1 MEHKDKYKKLE
12 LRRDLCKFILDLRI
26 ANYLTNNDYK
36 SEIPVKGFSQYIE
49 QYSDM
54 EGRLDSLLERS
65 RLLGLNPNV
74 LHYYDDELLTE
85 ETKKDDSIR
94 ELDREINTLL
104 WCFRDATTLCAELI
118 KIYEYGRN
126 QHSPIS
132 QQKLIS
138 TICYLAE
145 NFGVYEKGSVEER
158 FLTSMTAIA
167 NRQFDAA
174 FLAYFDM
181 SRMTEEERTSV
192 VGAFIRE
199 MYHNHNEAAVL
210 FDKLLKKYGDF
221 IRLSKEDLVLLIEG
235 SSNRSAEFL
244 SVFDTL
250 WKSKNPLPISAL
262 EYMDL
267 LFNEYINE
275 ISVLEQY
282 RKIVAYLS
290 IQTCDEK
297 LKHAILPLLWLSG
310 IDSKE
315 FYSLFASKV
324 ALLPD
329 SLSIASSI
337 SDYLKTLTPDY
348 SFIFDRAYLED
359 TEKLPE
365 VRSELVFTLKQ
376 ISDK

>member
-315 FYSLFASKV
+315 F
-324 ALLPD
+324 
-329 SLSIASSI
+329 
-337 SDYLKTLTPDY
+337 
-348 SFIFDRAYLED
+348 
-359 TEKLPE
+359 
-365 VRSELVFTLKQ
+365 
-376 ISDK
+376 